1 MELPAFAVDGTQS
14 RWASGKAQAGNEWL
28 EIDFGVV
35 TTIDT
40 ITLEQADSPADYPR
54 ALTVRLS
61 NEAQDFDASPVFTG
75 PGAEMVTFTVRLSR
89 PVTGR
94 YLLLAQTGTAPQAW
108 WTVSELS
115 VGCSP

>member
-1 MELPAFAVDGTQS
+1 MAVDGTPL

-61 NEAQDFDASPVFTG
+61 NKAQDFNVAPVFTG
-75 PGAEMVTFTVRLSR
+75 PGAEVATFTMRLPR
-89 PVTGR
+89 AVAGR
-94 YLLLAQTGTAPQAW
+94 YLLLAQTGTAPQSW